1 MYSKSKSMLDKI
13 LDVFEKYDKTDI
25 PEEYTDTP
33 LTDLVMY
40 DAVSIACCFSAV
52 DGAITDEES
61 EIFNSIFG
69 TDKTAAELTEL
80 VSDKNEVLARI
91 GETFNI
97 IAETEKELGIYK
109 LRQSMIVP
117 LIKFFESFSSDIINA
132 SDNPEVWYD
141 TYNLFF
147 AKIESVLTE
156 IPE

>member
-1 MYSKSKSMLDKI
+1 MCSKSKNMLDRI

-40 DAVSIACCFSAV
+40 DAVSIACCFSAT
-52 DGAITDEES
+52 DGVITNKES
-61 EIFNSIFG
+61 EIFNKIFG
-69 TDKTAAELTEL
+69 TNKTAAELTEL

-97 IAETEKELGIYK
+97 IAETEKVLGIYK

-132 SDNPEVWYD
+132 SDDPEAWYD
-141 TYNLFF
+141 TYNNFF